1 MADLDRL
8 AGRFPAAG
16 EHLRESLE
24 LATRMGDPLGLLN
37 CLDSGGHLCAATHRW
52 AEAVTLWAA
61 QDRLTQRDGIIDLP
75 QDADRRQ
82 APLRQARQAL
92 GPARTRAAE
101 QRGAAMTPA
110 TAAEFAAHA
119 HRGRPAASAGA
130 GIGAS
135 SAPGNGNW

>member
-8 AGRFPAAG
+8 AGRFPEAG

-61 QDRLTQRDGIIDLP
+61 QDR
-75 QDADRRQ
+75 ADPTRRHH
-82 APLRQARQAL
+82 R
-92 GPARTRAAE
+92 
-101 QRGAAMTPA
+101 
-110 TAAEFAAHA
+110 FAAG
-119 HRGRPAASAGA
+119 RGPPPGTLAAGQASTGA
-130 GIGAS
+130 RRDPRSRTARRGDDA
-135 SAPGNGNW
+135 